1 MKIDV
6 TIGLVLV
13 GAAVV
18 NLDVRGVV
26 VAEPSEVI
34 ETSEHP

>member
-1 MKIDV
+1 VNIDV
-6 TIGLVLV
+6 TIGLVVV

-18 NLDVRGVV
+18 NLDFRDVV
-26 VAEPSEVI
+26 VANPSEVI